1 MDDVQNNGNAIANAT
16 KAYEEALAK
25 FEKLKANED
34 TTNLQIQEVE
44 KAVTVAASKV
54 TEAQEN
60 VSKIEKVK
68 NEKAETVKVAQAKV
82 DAQKKVVDSKV
93 QDVANAKIAV
103 DDAEKTVSTVK
114 DTIKNPKNRRLN

>member
-1 MDDVQNNGNAIANAT
+1 MTVSEFEAKFNEYYDSLRADLESKKAAYEGAKKALDDVQNNGNAIANAT

-25 FEKLKANED
+25 LEKLKANEN
-34 TTNLQIQEVE
+34 TTNLQIQEAK

-60 VSKIEKVK
+60 VSKAEKVK

-82 DAQKKVVDSKV
+82 DAQKK
-93 QDVANAKIAV
+93 
-103 DDAEKTVSTVK
+103 
-114 DTIKNPKNRRLN
+114 L